1 MGKFN
6 IREMMAPKE
15 SNTETVDRP
24 RTVEQIAVEINFYK
38 AQTVQN
44 IIEIGR
50 RLIEAKERL
59 PHGAW
64 ADWLKDAVD
73 FTQSTANRFM
83 QIAREYSNSAP
94 VRNLSYTKMLAL
106 LQVPEE
112 DREAFLA
119 ESHLVNGVPKTVD
132 EMSKRELE
140 QAIRERD
147 QARKEAAEQKAR
159 AKREYDNY
167 MNALVAKEKA
177 DEQLEIAK
185 REASEQKKRA
195 DRAQHC
201 VDDLQGQVIELQ
213 HRPVEVAVAEVS
225 EEQIAELRQQAEE
238 KAERKYCGQIA
249 AERQRAEAAEQ
260 KLRQQP
266 AGSEAVYTAEEADD
280 ARERFVGALWSGF
293 EQFTALLSRTEG
305 TLALNALKEAAEE
318 IDEIRQEIRL
328 MTNQLISQQEIDLP
342 PDL

>member
-6 IREMMAPKE
+6 VREMMAP
-15 SNTETVDRP
+15 ETAGAEAVDRP

-64 ADWLKDAVD
+64 ADWLKDAVE
-73 FTQSTANRFM
+73 FSQQTATNFM
-83 QIAREYSNSAP
+83 NIARQYGNSQP
-94 VRNLSYTKMLAL
+94 VGNLSYTKLIAL

-119 ESHLVNGVPKTVD
+119 ESHLVNGVPKTVE

-185 REASEQKKRA
+185 RETSEQRKRA
-195 DRAQHC
+195 ERAQRC

-225 EEQIAELRQQAEE
+225 EEQIAEIRQQAEE
-238 KAERKYCGQIA
+238 KAERKYCGQLT
-249 AERQRAEAAEQ
+249 AERQRADDAEQ
-260 KLRQQP
+260 RLRQQP
-266 AGSEAVYTAEEADD
+266 VRPEAVYTAEEADD

-328 MTNQLISQQEIDLP
+328 LTNQLISQQEIDLP

>member
-6 IREMMAPKE
+6 VREMMVPKE
-15 SNTETVDRP
+15 ANTETVDRP

-147 QARKEAAEQKAR
+147 QARREAAEQKAR

-249 AERQRAEAAEQ
+249 AERQRTEAAEQ

-266 AGSEAVYTAEEADD
+266 VRSEAAYTAEEADD
-280 ARERFVGALWSGF
+280 AWERFAGALWSSF

-328 MTNQLISQQEIDLP
+328 LTNQLISQQEIDLP

>member
-6 IREMMAPKE
+6 VREMMAPKE

-44 IIEIGR
+44 IIEIGK
-50 RLIEAKERL
+50 RLIEAKEHL

-64 ADWLKDAVD
+64 ADWLKDAVE
-73 FTQSTANRFM
+73 FSQETANRFM
-83 QIAREYSNSAP
+83 RIAREYSNSSP
-94 VRNLSYTKMLAL
+94 VTNLSYTKMLAL

-119 ESHLVNGVPKTVD
+119 ESHLVNGVPKTVE

-238 KAERKYCGQIA
+238 KAERKYCGQLT

-266 AGSEAVYTAEEADD
+266 ARSEAAYTAEEADD

-328 MTNQLISQQEIDLP
+328 LTNQLISQQEIDLP

>member
-1 MGKFN
+1 
-6 IREMMAPKE
+6 
-15 SNTETVDRP
+15 
-24 RTVEQIAVEINFYK
+24 
-38 AQTVQN
+38 
-44 IIEIGR
+44 
-50 RLIEAKERL
+50 
-59 PHGAW
+59 
-64 ADWLKDAVD
+64 
-73 FTQSTANRFM
+73 
-83 QIAREYSNSAP
+83 
-94 VRNLSYTKMLAL
+94 MLAL

-185 REASEQKKRA
+185 REASEQRKRA
-195 DRAQHC
+195 ERAQHC

-225 EEQIAELRQQAEE
+225 EEQIEEIRQQE
-238 KAERKYCGQIA
+238 KAKAEQKYCGQIA
-249 AERQRAEAAEQ
+249 AERQRTEAAEQ
-260 KLRQQP
+260 KLRQQSVQP
-266 AGSEAVYTAEEADD
+266 RASYASNEVYD
-280 ARERFVGALWSGF
+280 AKERFVGALWSDF

-342 PDL
+342 PYL

>member
-6 IREMMAPKE
+6 VREMMAPKE

-44 IIEIGR
+44 IIEIGK

-59 PHGAW
+59 PHGEW
-64 ADWLKDAVD
+64 ADWLRDAVD
-73 FTQSTANRFM
+73 FSERSARNFMRLATEYGNR
-83 QIAREYSNSAP
+83 QP
-94 VRNLSYTKMLAL
+94 VADLGYTKMLAL

-119 ESHLVNGVPKTVD
+119 ESHLVNGVPKTVE

-249 AERQRAEAAEQ
+249 AERQRTEAAEQ
-260 KLRQQP
+260 KLRQQSVQP
-266 AGSEAVYTAEEADD
+266 RASYASNEVYD
-280 ARERFVGALWSGF
+280 AKERFVGALWSDF

-305 TLALNALKEAAEE
+305 KLALSALNEAAEE

-328 MTNQLISQQEIDLP
+328 MTNRLIGHQEIDLP